1 MKTLINIKTDKDIKI
16 KAQKTAKKIGLSLS
30 SIVNAYL
37 RHFVK
42 TKEVHFSAEHGFRM
56 TPALGKT
63 LREVENDLKVGKNLS
78 PSFSSAR
85 EMDKYLNS
93 K

>member
-1 MKTLINIKTDKDIKI
+1 MKTLINIKADKDIKI

-30 SIVNAYL
+30 SIMNAYL

-42 TKEVHFSAEHGFRM
+42 TKEVYFSAEPKHIM
-56 TPALGKT
+56 SSTLEKT
-63 LREVENDLKVGKNLS
+63 LREVENDLKTGKNLS
-78 PSFSSAR
+78 PAFSSAL